1 MFFFERTIHR
11 HTPAYTTQNDESLE
25 LSDGSVILKVLTYAD
40 NLTYYRLYREIT
52 EIAAHNYFS
61 DPPILPNETAECF
74 TRRIVSMC
82 EMLWTI
88 RLANYPTAVIG
99 DCALHHWDRET
110 QEIEFGGSLVPA
122 YWGNGIMAA
131 AFKLVAAFAKMTYSI
146 KAMRCTTPFTNH
158 NARRFAEKMG
168 FDFLQLSDNA
178 ILLRKTL

>member
-11 HTPAYTTQNDESLE
+11 PMPAYTTQIDESSE
-25 LSDGSVILKVLTYAD
+25 LSDGGVLLKVLTYAD
-40 NLTYYRLYREIT
+40 NQAYHKLYGEIT
-52 EIAAHNYFS
+52 KIVNHNYFS
-61 DPPILPNETAECF
+61 APPISPDETAECF
-74 TRRIVSMC
+74 AKRIVSMC

-88 RLANYPTAVIG
+88 RLADYPTAVIG

-110 QEIEFGGSLVPA
+110 HEIEFGGSLAPT

-131 AFKLVAAFAKMTYSI
+131 AFSLVAAFAKTTYAI
-146 KAMRCTTPFTNH
+146 KTLRCRTPSTNH

-168 FDFLQLSDNA
+168 FNLFQLSDST